1 MCKKIIFLALLCLTS
16 ILLLSGCSGGSD
28 ELQAGYY
35 GQIVMQPNGTFI
47 GKDKIDDKKAATS
60 GLVYKVEMNEQKKL
74 SKITAMYNE
83 RPVDIGWF
91 DTRYY
96 QYSNFAVVALEYQDG
111 YVKYNFK
118 DASMQ
123 PVTGYYGAYSLRYKL
138 NEKQIPTIAYCY
150 DKDGEQKENADGFA
164 QMLFTYDD
172 TGVLIKVGYANS
184 SGERVTTT
192 WKEYEIKFKY
202 DSNNKKNR
210 LPIEVSN
217 HGKDGELML
226 NAVGMAKKAYKYD
239 DKGRLSEI
247 RHFGTDGSL
256 RERTLEKIDM
266 DSMIGG
272 IGAGAITKYK
282 YEGER
287 KLPSEIAFYG
297 KDEQPV
303 GVQALD
309 NAASVKLKYGDQ
321 GNIAEVSAFG
331 TDGLPRAINKDVFGK
346 DVVTIKFS
354 IDEFGNTIQKALYN
368 KDGNLVAAKNEK
380 FAIAKFKYNNKRQK
394 IEESAFGTSE
404 EPVETTDKGRTFHKK
419 IMEYDDDGKITKTTY
434 YDKNDKEI
442 NGMTQNNASMA
453 KVYGRWYMNGPTS
466 ADSAHIIITAGEII
480 WVPLHD
486 VDRIPKN
493 TWKRTTYTVVTSDV
507 NPNGVGSATL
517 KFGDGSIYKLTFYS
531 ADTMAWNATKYTWKK
546 QSDSTDY
553 GTL

>member
-1 MCKKIIFLALLCLTS
+1 
-16 ILLLSGCSGGSD
+16 
-28 ELQAGYY
+28 
-35 GQIVMQPNGTFI
+35 
-47 GKDKIDDKKAATS
+47 
-60 GLVYKVEMNEQKKL
+60 
-74 SKITAMYNE
+74 
-83 RPVDIGWF
+83 
-91 DTRYY
+91 
-96 QYSNFAVVALEYQDG
+96 
-111 YVKYNFK
+111 
-118 DASMQ
+118 
-123 PVTGYYGAYSLRYKL
+123 
-138 NEKQIPTIAYCY
+138 
-150 DKDGEQKENADGFA
+150 
-164 QMLFTYDD
+164 
-172 TGVLIKVGYANS
+172 
-184 SGERVTTT
+184 
-192 WKEYEIKFKY
+192 
-202 DSNNKKNR
+202 
-210 LPIEVSN
+210 
-217 HGKDGELML
+217 ML
-226 NAVGMAKKAYKYD
+226 NAVGVAKKAYKYD

-404 EPVETTDKGRTFHKK
+404 EPVEITNEGNTFHKK
-419 IMEYDDDGKITKTTY
+419 TMEYDDDGKITKTTY
-434 YDKNDKEI
+434 YDKNDKETKSDNYI
-442 NGMTQNNASMA
+442 NEAFEWVAKPSVRDGRIVGTVKNISNQSRSAEISFVLYNA
-453 KVYGRWYMNGPTS
+453 NGNQMGTKS
-466 ADSAHIIITAGEII
+466 DWIKNLQAG
-480 WVPLHD
+480 
-486 VDRIPKN
+486 N
-493 TWKRTTYTVVTSDV
+493 TWNFNVFIN
-507 NPNGVGSATL
+507 NPRV
-517 KFGDGSIYKLTFYS
+517 
-531 ADTMAWNATKYTWKK
+531 
-546 QSDSTDY
+546 TDY
-553 GTL
+553 GFAGIKY

>member
-35 GQIVMQPNGTFI
+35 GQMVMQPNGNFI

-83 RPVDIGWF
+83 RPIDIGWF
-91 DTRYY
+91 DTRHY

-172 TGVLIKVGYANS
+172 TGALIKVGYANS

-226 NAVGMAKKAYKYD
+226 NAVGVAKKAYKYD

>member
-172 TGVLIKVGYANS
+172 TGALIKVGYANS

-226 NAVGMAKKAYKYD
+226 NAVGVAKKAYKYD

-404 EPVETTDKGRTFHKK
+404 EPVEITNEGNTFHKK
-419 IMEYDDDGKITKTTY
+419 TMEYDDDGKITKTTY
-434 YDKNDKEI
+434 YDKNDKETKSDNYI
-442 NGMTQNNASMA
+442 NEAFEWVAKPSVRDGRIVGTVKNISNQSRSAEISFVLYNA
-453 KVYGRWYMNGPTS
+453 NGNQMGTKS
-466 ADSAHIIITAGEII
+466 DWIKNLQAG
-480 WVPLHD
+480 
-486 VDRIPKN
+486 N
-493 TWKRTTYTVVTSDV
+493 TWNFNVFIN
-507 NPNGVGSATL
+507 NPRV
-517 KFGDGSIYKLTFYS
+517 
-531 ADTMAWNATKYTWKK
+531 
-546 QSDSTDY
+546 TDY
-553 GTL
+553 GFAGIKY